1 MASEH
6 DLISRGDTMLDHIK
20 EWAPFVGALV
30 AMIAGWWAW
39 RTSLLKALSDRL
51 AAVESRED
59 ARIKEAALAQVRV
72 AELTAELMVERG
84 QRKLAEAREAHER
97 AEKIKWQTRWDERR
111 ERQRHDSQRPAGGG
125 LAEDTSD
132 ADALDDLAADRSDTS
147 GLIHVPPGGMPK

>member
-1 MASEH
+1 M
-6 DLISRGDTMLDHIK
+6 IDHIK
-20 EWAPFVGALV
+20 EWAPFVGALA

-59 ARIKEAALAQVRV
+59 ARIKEAALAQLRV
-72 AELTAELMVERG
+72 AELTAELMLERG
-84 QRKLAEAREAHER
+84 GRKAAEQSAAYWQDMWESRR
-97 AEKIKWQTRWDERR
+97 A
-111 ERQRHDSQRPAGGG
+111 RQRQDSQRPATPAGDG

-132 ADALDDLAADRSDTS
+132 ADALDAAQAADRSDTS